1 MRKGE
6 NDTVTSELI
15 FLTNASLLTGT
26 TKNDIPSFARLT
38 TQSYIAKIDLNFLKQ
53 LQEGPDDEQGITMF
67 SDPQVQRFK
76 LYSSSSQMAIW
87 RVFSHNFPYVDA
99 VESENSEGL
108 TFHLFGKAD
117 QPAMSM
123 SFLLVDADGD
133 TFHRPSFF
141 HGHIV
146 MRKDGEQV
154 PIQGKLA
161 FGDKSGLTFKEGE
174 ARVSKKSGEE
184 FTFKTSFVKAETTKW
199 NLQTSSY

>member
-53 LQEGPDDEQGITMF
+53 LQEFPKVERNKIEEGPDDEQGITMF

-133 TFHRPSFF
+133 TFHRPSFST
-141 HGHIV
+141 G
-146 MRKDGEQV
+146 
-154 PIQGKLA
+154 
-161 FGDKSGLTFKEGE
+161 
-174 ARVSKKSGEE
+174 
-184 FTFKTSFVKAETTKW
+184 
-199 NLQTSSY
+199 TSSCAKMASRCPSKAN